1 MATSARKSI
10 QLKVSVTPEL
20 HERLREVAA
29 QLGQAPAT
37 CASMAV
43 GEWVSA
49 RVRAMGAQER
59 IEKGMLAELGPLVR
73 EQLEQGAAEQLKLA
87 GSQP

>member
-1 MATSARKSI
+1 MARSATIKI
-10 QLKVSVTPEL
+10 TLTPEL

-43 GEWVSA
+43 SMWTAQQA
-49 RVRAMGAQER
+49 RS
-59 IEKGMLAELGPLVR
+59 L
-73 EQLEQGAAEQLKLA
+73 GAAERAVEAITRDLAPELVEQFKLA
-87 GSQP
+87 LKGVK

>member
-1 MATSARKSI
+1 MPTSRKRSQSI
-10 QLKVSVTPEL
+10 KVTVTPEL

-43 GEWVSA
+43 SLWVAQQA
-49 RVRAMGAQER
+49 RTLDAGRSFVEDMAKQVGPELVEQMRLAFA
-59 IEKGMLAELGPLVR
+59 KGDA
-73 EQLEQGAAEQLKLA
+73 
-87 GSQP
+87 